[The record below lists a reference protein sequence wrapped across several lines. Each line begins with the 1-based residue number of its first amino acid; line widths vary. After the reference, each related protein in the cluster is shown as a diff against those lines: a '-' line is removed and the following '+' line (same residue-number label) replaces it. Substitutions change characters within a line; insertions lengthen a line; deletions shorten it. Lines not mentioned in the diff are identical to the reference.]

1 MFIFSMY
8 ARNEREFALYHV
20 SLAAH
25 QTGALP
31 GGSGGVACGETV
43 QLTGVGTG
51 RGGHVQ
57 GVLRGDGLH
66 DLTAVKKKKTVF
78 VMMSL
83 K

>member
-1 MFIFSMY
+1 MFIVSMY

-31 GGSGGVACGETV
+31 RGGGGVACGETV
-43 QLTGVGTG
+43 QLTGVGTS

-57 GVLRGDGLH
+57 GVLWGDGLH
-66 DLTAVKKKKTVF
+66 DLTAVKKKTVF